1 MPRAIQ
7 HTTTLNLPHLGLVL
21 PPGIEV
27 AVTPDQA
34 RELEA
39 LGVTILPDE
48 PTPYTQPFPTPAT
61 QPPDP
66 APDEEHDR

>member
-1 MPRAIQ
+1 MRAIQ

-21 PPGIEV
+21 RPGVEQE
-27 AVTPDQA
+27 VTPDQA

-39 LGVTILPDE
+39 LGVTILLDSLPISSS
-48 PTPYTQPFPTPAT
+48 TPFH

-66 APDEEHDR
+66 APNEEHDR

>member
-1 MPRAIQ
+1 MRAIQ

-21 PPGIEV
+21 RPGVEQE
-27 AVTPDQA
+27 VTPDQA

-39 LGVTILPDE
+39 LGVTILPD
-48 PTPYTQPFPTPAT
+48 PASTKPFPTPAT